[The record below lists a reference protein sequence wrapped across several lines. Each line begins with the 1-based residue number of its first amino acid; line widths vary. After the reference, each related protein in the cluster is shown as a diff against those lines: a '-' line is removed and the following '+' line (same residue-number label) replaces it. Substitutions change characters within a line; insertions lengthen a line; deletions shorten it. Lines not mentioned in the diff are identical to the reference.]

1 MNLQPIGSPQLN
13 PLASKEFT
21 NARMLKQEAHA
32 PIPVPWSFQRRIW
45 RVRVGNCIVL
55 RDGSGRGDIRLSSAG
70 GRGPRPLVTASPGGA
85 RRVAAVSW

>member
-1 MNLQPIGSPQLN
+1 
-13 PLASKEFT
+13 
-21 NARMLKQEAHA
+21 
-32 PIPVPWSFQRRIW
+32 
-45 RVRVGNCIVL
+45 VL